1 MWPWADCHVDHPC
14 AATAPDDNALEDDMR
29 DRRLSRNS
37 WRAVVLSIMG
47 LSSIPAAAFAQANS
61 GIAGVVRDTSGAVL
75 PGVTVEAASPALIER
90 VRTAVTDEKGEYK
103 VIDLRPGTYTVTFSL
118 PGFGTIKREGIEL
131 TANFTGNVSV
141 ELRVGSLEETVTV
154 SGASPTVDVQNVIQ
168 QRTINKEILSAIPS
182 GRTEQTVA
190 AVIPG
195 MQVQAVSNPVTQDV
209 GGSTGDMRQTLG
221 MHGSKQA
228 DFNEMIEGVPM
239 NAMTAYYTGGM
250 NMDSGA
256 VQEFT
261 YEYGAVSAERSAG
274 GVLVNVIPKDGGN
287 RFTGSMFVSGTNQ
300 NFQSNNITPE
310 LTARGVRGL
319 NKLDKIWD
327 ANAGVG
333 GPLKA
338 DKLWFYMSTRYW
350 GYDNLVANTFANATQ
365 SSPIYTAN
373 LNQQAIDDSW
383 LGSASLRPTLQLTP
397 KNKFNVF
404 LIDQG
409 RCLCHQNVGPASS
422 STATGLPTGI
432 TAPEAAR
439 RARSPVNNLEQITWT
454 STLTSRLLM
463 EISAQRYA
471 FQQSYEYEPEV
482 GNLDMSIVNLSNNFN
497 YNAAAQGH
505 FRHNSWIHN
514 FRGTTSYVTGSHALK
529 AGVTLQEGYRQYTQ
543 SYNRDV
549 TLSVNN
555 NAAGQLIPVS
565 LTEFASPYEYDMNLD
580 AALGIFV
587 QDQWTLKRLTANLG
601 LRFDYQHESTPA
613 QNPPATYF
621 LPARSY
627 PEVATAASWKDLNPR
642 VGLSYDLSGNGKTA
656 LKGSLSRFVGGE
668 TIGMAAAL
676 NPVNTSVN
684 SVTRPWTSDPSGT
697 LNPFADCNLTNP
709 AANGSCGAITNSAF
723 GTPNTVTIF
732 APNVISG
739 YGVRPFNWEAEAGV
753 QQEVARG
760 VSFNATYFRRWWGN
774 FLVNQNT
781 NWTAANFNPF
791 CTTAPTD
798 PNLPGGGGYQLCGL
812 YDINP
817 SVGAQ
822 VNNVITNSNQFGN
835 QWEHYNGVD
844 VSVTARLR
852 RGTLLQGGLNVGR
865 DETNNCDVVT
875 KTDNAPTATALTALN
890 AGGVYSPSTLYCD
903 IKPPFQ
909 PQVKFLGT
917 LALPWKF
924 SFSGVFQTL
933 PGPQILAS
941 QSLSKAQGLTATTLG
956 RQFFEATYTVPLI
969 TPGTL
974 YGDRIYQVDVR
985 LSKAV
990 TFGHGMLHANVN
1002 LYNMLNA
1009 NPVLIQ
1015 SNTYGPAWQQPL
1027 AVLTGRLLRF
1037 DATIDF

>member
-1 MWPWADCHVDHPC
+1 
-14 AATAPDDNALEDDMR
+14 MR
-29 DRRLSRNS
+29 DRRLSRNV
-37 WRAVVLSIMG
+37 WFAVALSATWFV
-47 LSSIPAAAFAQANS
+47 SIPATALAQANS
-61 GIAGVVRDTSGAVL
+61 GIAGVVRDSSGAVL
-75 PGVTVEAASPALIER
+75 PGVTVEAASPALIEK
-90 VRTAVTDEKGEYK
+90 VRTVVSDEKGEYK
-103 VIDLRPGTYTVTFSL
+103 ILDLRPGTYTVTFSL
-118 PGFGTIKREGIEL
+118 PGFSTVKREGIEL
-131 TANFTGNVSV
+131 TANFTGNVNA

-154 SGASPTVDVQNVIQ
+154 SGATPTVDVQNVIQ
-168 QRTINKEILSAIPS
+168 QRTINKDIISAIPS

-190 AVIPG
+190 SVIPG
-195 MQVQAVSNPVTQDV
+195 MQIQAVSNPVTQDV

-274 GVLVNVIPKDGGN
+274 GVLVNIIPKDGGN
-287 RFTGSMFVSGTNQ
+287 RFTGAMFVSGSNQ
-300 NFQSNNITPE
+300 NFQSNNITPD

-338 DKLWFYMSTRYW
+338 DRLWFYVSTRFW

-365 SSPIYTAN
+365 GTPVYTAN
-373 LNQQAIDDSW
+373 LGQQAIDDSW
-383 LGSASLRPTLQLTP
+383 LGSASLRPTWQASQR
-397 KNKFNVF
+397 NKLSVF

-409 RCLCHQNVGPASS
+409 RCLCHQNVGPAVT
-422 STATGLPTGI
+422 STGTGLPTGI

-439 RARSPVNNLEQITWT
+439 RARSPVDNLEQITWT
-454 STLTSRLLM
+454 STVTSRLLL
-463 EISAQRYA
+463 EVSAQRYD
-471 FQQSYEYEPEV
+471 FQQSYEYEPQV
-482 GNLDMSIVNLSNNFN
+482 TPLDLAIVNLANNFN
-497 YNAAAQGH
+497 YNAAVQGH

-514 FRGTTSYVTGSHALK
+514 YRGTASYVTGSHALK

-543 SYNRDV
+543 AYNQNV

-555 NAAGQLIPVS
+555 NAAGQIIPVS
-565 LTEFASPYEYDMNLD
+565 LTEYASPYEYDMNLD
-580 AALGIFV
+580 ADLGIFA
-587 QDQWTLKRLTANLG
+587 QDQWTLKRLTANIG

-613 QNPPATYF
+613 QNVPATYF
-621 LPARSY
+621 LPVRSY
-627 PEVATAASWKDLNPR
+627 PAVRTAADWKDLDPR
-642 VGLSYDLSGNGKTA
+642 VGLSYDLFGNGKTA
-656 LKGSLSRFVGGE
+656 LKGSISRFVGGE

-684 SVTRPWTSDPSGT
+684 SVTRPWTADPSGT
-697 LNPFADCNLTNP
+697 LNPFLDCNLMNSGV
-709 AANGSCGAITNSAF
+709 NGSCGAITNASF
-723 GTPNTVTIF
+723 GTPNTVTTF
-732 APNVISG
+732 APNLIKG
-739 YGVRPFNWEAEAGV
+739 FGVRPYNWEVEGGV

-760 VSFNATYFRRWWGN
+760 ISFNATYFRRWWGN

-781 NWTAANFNPF
+781 NWTAANFDPF
-791 CTTAPTD
+791 CTTAPAD
-798 PNLPGGGGYQLCGL
+798 PRLPGGGGYQVCGL

-822 VNNVITNSNQFGN
+822 VNNVISNSNQFGN

-844 VSVTARLR
+844 VSLTARLPR
-852 RGTLLQGGLNVGR
+852 SSLVQGGLNVGR
-865 DETNNCDVVT
+865 DETNNCDVVS
-875 KTDNAPTATALTALN
+875 KIDNAPTATALTAVNL
-890 AGGVYSPSTLYCD
+890 GGVYSPSLLYCD

-917 LALPWKF
+917 LGLPWKF
-924 SFSGVFQTL
+924 TLSGVFQTL
-933 PGPQILAS
+933 AGPQILAS
-941 QSLSKAQGLTATTLG
+941 ESLSKAQGLTATTLG
-956 RQFFEATYTVPLI
+956 RQFFESTYTIPLI
-969 TPGTL
+969 APGTV
-974 YGDRIYQVDVR
+974 YGDRVYQIDFR
-985 LSKAV
+985 LSKGV
-990 TFGHGMLHANVN
+990 PLGHGSLRGNVN
-1002 LYNMLNA
+1002 LYNLMNA

-1015 SNTYGPAWQQPL
+1015 NNTYGQAWQQPQ